1 MRDNSNTYPMVEGT
15 AACEYDLQ
23 ESRIFSQLLF
33 SSPSAAAYGNVIAL
47 RPRDKNR
54 YTVLDGILDS
64 RKRSSMTVTG
74 QSATSLLIGVSIAAV
89 VLLSLTFAL
98 ITLL

>member
-1 MRDNSNTYPMVEGT
+1 
-15 AACEYDLQ
+15 
-23 ESRIFSQLLF
+23 
-33 SSPSAAAYGNVIAL
+33 
-47 RPRDKNR
+47 
-54 YTVLDGILDS
+54 
-64 RKRSSMTVTG
+64 MTVTG

>member
-1 MRDNSNTYPMVEGT
+1 MRDNSNIYPMVEGT

-23 ESRIFSQLLF
+23 ENHLCSQPLF
-33 SSPSAAAYGNVIAL
+33 SFSTATTYGNVIAL